1 MITSKAARG
10 IVFAGIVSL
19 ALVGCTN
26 TPLNEDANASNA
38 AAASASAKPA
48 APAAAAPAAAA
59 PAAKVAQVEV
69 KSGATSVL
77 APAESV

>member
-38 AAASASAKPA
+38 AAASALGVIILKEPFTLGIAIGLPMVLIGSYFASR
-48 APAAAAPAAAA
+48 
-59 PAAKVAQVEV
+59 KVV
-69 KSGATSVL
+69 TSVQ
-77 APAESV
+77 